1 VLLNKLPADKIQEH
15 DIFPM
20 MYQLGFIHSI
30 PEYDFDFASAP
41 ITDVG
46 FLGIF
51 LRINLN
57 F

>member
-1 VLLNKLPADKIQEH
+1 
-15 DIFPM
+15 M